1 MKSDAVALPLIRS
14 RGPDFLALAKP
25 RLNMLVIATTCVGFY
40 LGGAGQFDAITL
52 VGVLVGTAL
61 VAAGS
66 AALNQL
72 YERDLDAL
80 MVRTRTRPL
89 PDGRLQPVEA
99 TWFGVVAALAGL
111 ALLMV
116 TTNVLTAGVA
126 AATLVT
132 YLAVYTP
139 LKRRTPLST
148 LVGAVPG
155 ALPPV
160 IGWAAARGE
169 LGVDAWALFAIVFV
183 WQIPHFFAIAWLYRE
198 DYARAA
204 LPLLTVLETDGLKT
218 GMFAALFA
226 AILVPVSWLPTLV
239 GLTEPWY
246 AVGAT
251 VLGVPFAAL
260 AFRFAFRRTNT
271 HARWLFF
278 GSLIYLPALW
288 VLLIIGRTPAGW
300 S

>member
-1 MKSDAVALPLIRS
+1 MKGDAVALTLSRS
-14 RGPDFLALAKP
+14 RGSDFLALAKP

-40 LGGAGQFDAITL
+40 LGAAGQFDVVTL

-72 YERDLDAL
+72 HERDIDAL
-80 MVRTRTRPL
+80 MIRTRTRPL
-89 PDGRLQPVEA
+89 PEGRLQPFEA
-99 TWFGVVAALAGL
+99 GWFGSTAAIGGLLVLTVTANALAALVAA
-111 ALLMV
+111 V
-116 TTNVLTAGVA
+116 
-126 AATLVT
+126 TLVT

-139 LKRRTPLST
+139 LKRRTPMST

-169 LGVDAWALFAIVFV
+169 LGADAWALFAIVFV

-204 LPLLTVLETDGLKT
+204 LPLLTVLEVDGLKT
-218 GMFAALFA
+218 GVIAAVSAGVL
-226 AILVPVSWLPTLV
+226 LPVSWLPSLV
-239 GLTEPWY
+239 GLTESWY
-246 AVGAT
+246 VVGAT
-251 VLGVPFAAL
+251 VVGLPFVAL
-260 AFRFAFRRTNT
+260 AVRFALRRTDLN
-271 HARWLFF
+271 ARRLFF
-278 GSLIYLPALW
+278 GSLIYLPVLW
-288 VLLIIGRTPAGW
+288 SLIIIGRVPAGM